1 MNTMDDSARLQVRA
15 GALLFLLW
23 GVLHV
28 WVGLSGLDAYL
39 NQGLI
44 AQWNMLIGGEQVPR
58 ATFVHV
64 LKQPT
69 ALAQAQLLVNFCLDV
84 GGYGVLALYVA
95 WELWTRPGWRPYMV
109 GLIVIGLG
117 DLAFLFSLVTP
128 GVIELS
134 FGVILGPVLW
144 ALAVIVTPWGLANR
158 FRRDW
163 QDGQGANGSP

>member
-1 MNTMDDSARLQVRA
+1 MNTTDDRARLQVRA

-44 AQWNMLIGGEQVPR
+44 AQWNMLIGGVQVPR

-64 LKQPT
+64 PEPHT
-69 ALAQAQLLVNFCLDV
+69 ALAQAQLLINFCLDV
-84 GGYGVLALYVA
+84 GGYGILALFVA
-95 WELWTRPGWRPYMV
+95 WELWINPGWRPYLV
-109 GLIVIGLG
+109 GLIVIGVG
-117 DLAFLFSLVTP
+117 DLAFLFCMVTP
-128 GVIELS
+128 GVIERS

-144 ALAVIVTPWGLANR
+144 ALAVIVTPWGLATL
-158 FRRDW
+158 RRRR
-163 QDGQGANGSP
+163 